1 MLPISG
7 FHNMNVFI
15 CGIINY
21 SKRVLPHVERGRREN
36 TDKKAGEKEL

>member
-15 CGIINY
+15 RGIIKFLN
-21 SKRVLPHVERGRREN
+21 LPHVERDSRIEN